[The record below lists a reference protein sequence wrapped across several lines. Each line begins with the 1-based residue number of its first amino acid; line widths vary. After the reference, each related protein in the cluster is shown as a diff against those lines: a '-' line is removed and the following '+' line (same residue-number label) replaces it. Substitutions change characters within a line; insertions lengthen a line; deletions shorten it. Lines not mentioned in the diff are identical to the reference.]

1 MESSYKMPKSMRK
14 GTVLFI
20 ILMLAI
26 PVLWFVVFYVIVN
39 FNSVIMSFKVAN
51 GVDDAGAIQYKWGF
65 DNFLQLFTELD
76 AKDGNMLIA
85 LINSLKYF
93 ALNLFVIIPASYLV
107 SYFLYKKIAGYKF
120 FRVLFYTPSIISA
133 VAMVIIFKNMIGGY
147 GPVYVF
153 CRDVLHYELPAL
165 LTNSET
171 ATKTI
176 LVYCFWTGF
185 GVNIILYQGAM
196 SRLPSEIMEQ
206 SKIDGLPWY
215 RELFKVITPM
225 IWPTLSTTI
234 VLAITGIFT
243 STGPILLFG
252 TGGAYETYSISYFIF
267 SQVYDSGI
275 YNYPA
280 AIGVFFT
287 IYSIPVVFG
296 IRFIMN
302 KFDSKVEY

>member
-1 MESSYKMPKSMRK
+1 MPKSMRK
-14 GTVLFI
+14 GTTLFI
-20 ILMLAI
+20 VLMLAI
-26 PVLWFVVFYVIVN
+26 PVLWFVIFYVIVN
-39 FNSVIMSFKVAN
+39 FNSIIMSFKVVD
-51 GVDDAGAIQYKWGF
+51 GVSDAGTIQYKWGF

-76 AKDGNMLIA
+76 AKDGDMLIA
-85 LINSLKYF
+85 LKNSIKYF
-93 ALNLFVIIPASYLV
+93 ALNLFIIIPASYLV
-107 SYFLYKKIAGYKF
+107 SYFLYKKIFGYKF

-133 VAMVIIFKNMIGGY
+133 VAMVIIFKNMVGGY
-147 GPVYVF
+147 GPLYVF
-153 CRDVLHYELPAL
+153 CRDVLHFELPAL
-165 LTNSET
+165 LTNSKT
-171 ATKTI
+171 ATNTI

-196 SRLPSEIMEQ
+196 SRIPSEIMEQ

-215 RELFKVITPM
+215 KELFKVITPM

-287 IYSIPVVFG
+287 LYSIPVVFG